1 MDQTVF
7 SASEFEDRHRRIR
20 ARMKEL
26 VVDAAILT
34 RGENIFYGSGYKA
47 SHFASW
53 LCELHALVIPASG
66 APRIMTRSLE
76 REAARIQYTGSP
88 RLYADHED
96 AYEVLVGI
104 LAESDCTEA
113 RLGIE
118 ERFLKLSQ
126 FKKLRQYLPKA
137 SFVDISG
144 MVEAVAA
151 TPSKAESDCLRRAAH
166 VTKIGLETGLRE
178 AKEGVYPYEVI
189 GKIHQA
195 MYSAGQRDF
204 DMSLVA
210 IWSGPQGGRMHDTS
224 TTERIRKGDIVTVE
238 IMGVDNHYRAGSQAC
253 IYIGED
259 PPPKH
264 VADAYKLITDMQT
277 KTKEA
282 VRAGVTANDIYQ
294 AGNSVYRAA
303 KGSDYFRRCGGSMG
317 LTIFTLDL
325 VNGRKDVL
333 KPGVALLLQTLVDD
347 PVLLTCAS
355 TVMVTENGYEELT
368 KPVLQLQPKL

>member
-1 MDQTVF
+1 MNGAIF
-7 SASEFEDRHRRIR
+7 SAPEFEDRHRRIR
-20 ARMKEL
+20 ERMKEL
-26 VVDAAILT
+26 GVDAAILT

-53 LCELHALVIPASG
+53 LCELHALIIPAAG

-76 REAARIQYTGSP
+76 REAAKIQFTQSP
-88 RLYADHED
+88 KLYADHED
-96 AYEVLVGI
+96 AYEVLVDI
-104 LAESDCTEA
+104 LIESGNTEA

-126 FKKLRQYLPKA
+126 FKKLQECLPKA
-137 SFVDISG
+137 SFVDVTG
-144 MVEAVAA
+144 LVEAVAA
-151 TPSKAESDCLRRAAH
+151 TPSVAESDCLRRAAH
-166 VTKIGLETGLRE
+166 VTKIGLETGLR
-178 AKEGVYPYEVI
+178 AAREGVYPYKVI
-189 GKIHQA
+189 GKIHEA

-210 IWSGPQGGRMHDTS
+210 VWSGPQGGRMHDTS
-224 TTERIRKGDIVTVE
+224 TTEKIKKGDIVTVE
-238 IMGVDNHYRAGSQAC
+238 IMGVDSHYRAGSQAC
-253 IYIGED
+253 IYVGDD
-259 PPPKH
+259 PPPRN

-277 KTKEA
+277 KAREA
-282 VRAGVTANDIYQ
+282 VRVGVTANDIYQ
-294 AGNSVYRAA
+294 AGNAVYRAA

-325 VNGRKDVL
+325 IKGRQDVL
-333 KPGVALLLQTLVDD
+333 KPGVALLIQTLVDD

-368 KPVLQLQPKL
+368 KPVLELQPKL